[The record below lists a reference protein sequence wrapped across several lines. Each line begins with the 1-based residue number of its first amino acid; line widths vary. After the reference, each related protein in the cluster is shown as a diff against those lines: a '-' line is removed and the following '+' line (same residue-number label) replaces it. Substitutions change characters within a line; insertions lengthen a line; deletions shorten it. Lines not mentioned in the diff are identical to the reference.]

1 MSYGL
6 TGKIPDGMLIRVSS
20 IDPEADK
27 AYEIQNQFAAQMLEA
42 LAPEYRQ
49 RLTGNLQLN

>member
-20 IDPEADK
+20 IDTETSE
-27 AYEIQNQFAAQMLEA
+27 AYEMQGRFSAQMLEA

-49 RLTGNLQLN
+49 RLIGNLQPK